1 MSDNYLPLLDTQV
14 EFKNSRWQSVLSNY
28 DPSSYPA
35 DLNFA
40 RNHGKAQRIGQYVP
54 LKDDLERCPCC
65 FQVIHKP
72 QLPLCCDMR

>member
-1 MSDNYLPLLDTQV
+1 MILYFYNLSFYLDPMTKILSNIIMSENYLPLLDTQV

-54 LKDDLERCPCC
+54 PK
-65 FQVIHKP
+65 
-72 QLPLCCDMR
+72 